1 MLTVDDPAHH
11 RHQRAPMQST
21 QLSAPDSHGTA
32 HETVH
37 VAPTKGM
44 GQSPSYQGEST
55 ASPSESSVEPEEL
68 GWLEQIMSYVG
79 CAVPRTR
86 PSDGVWPEPRN
97 DLLACCG
104 TRAPYLEENLEPMEG
119 FWAPTKVVAASIDGG
134 LEASP
139 TDVRTAVLAHPTR
152 PPARSPGSTPEPPPR
167 RSWNKN
173 SSPEPPP
180 RRSVRELAGDSPAPA
195 AAPPVMTYREFVSSV
210 SEPPG
215 GGTVAPEGEFSLT
228 AALAAAAQA
237 TAQAAEAAAA
247 ALAAFPTFAPVEP
260 VELEP
265 LGSAPPSP
273 GLGRYRG
280 GSDTSLLSYCTGDSE
295 VELLDEE
302 LIAPPPQQAEPSV
315 ETQPPVGT
323 QPSAVTLPATQAS
336 AQQLGGDTEEEG
348 AASTEAPSSRVQRR
362 PTWRKLRA
370 EVMKGDQ
377 VPAPSNSTSSTS
389 GASSG
394 GTAKKMGRQSSFERM
409 RSVGRR
415 MRGLSAQSNVQAGAA
430 EAAAIRSRPGGYAHV
445 TTDPPAATC
454 PPTTSATR
462 PSSRWSVGGTAV
474 GAYEEFAGG
483 AVGGA
488 VDGAVTGAAGAFPQ
502 GVGWSARVESS

>member
-1 MLTVDDPAHH
+1 VLTVDDPAHH

-173 SSPEPPP
+173 SSPLPPP

-237 TAQAAEAAAA
+237 TAEAAEAAAA

-280 GSDTSLLSYCTGDSE
+280 SDTSLLSYCTGDSE
-295 VELLDEE
+295 VELVDEE
-302 LIAPPPQQAEPSV
+302 LIAPPPQPS
-315 ETQPPVGT
+315 VGT
-323 QPSAVTLPATQAS
+323 QPSVVTPAATPTN
-336 AQQLGGDTEEEG
+336 AQRLGGDNAEG
-348 AASTEAPSSRVQRR
+348 TSSASSSSRLQRL
-362 PTWRKLRA
+362 PTWRKLRPEA
-370 EVMKGDQ
+370 TKEGQ
-377 VPAPSNSTSSTS
+377 APAPSTSASSTS

-394 GTAKKMGRQSSFERM
+394 GTARKMGRQSSFERM

-415 MRGLSAQSNVQAGAA
+415 MRGLSVQSNVQAGAA
-430 EAAAIRSRPGGYAHV
+430 EGPKS
-445 TTDPPAATC
+445 
-454 PPTTSATR
+454 
-462 PSSRWSVGGTAV
+462 
-474 GAYEEFAGG
+474 
-483 AVGGA
+483 
-488 VDGAVTGAAGAFPQ
+488 
-502 GVGWSARVESS
+502 

>member
-1 MLTVDDPAHH
+1 
-11 RHQRAPMQST
+11 
-21 QLSAPDSHGTA
+21 
-32 HETVH
+32 
-37 VAPTKGM
+37 
-44 GQSPSYQGEST
+44 
-55 ASPSESSVEPEEL
+55 
-68 GWLEQIMSYVG
+68 
-79 CAVPRTR
+79 
-86 PSDGVWPEPRN
+86 
-97 DLLACCG
+97 
-104 TRAPYLEENLEPMEG
+104 
-119 FWAPTKVVAASIDGG
+119 
-134 LEASP
+134 
-139 TDVRTAVLAHPTR
+139 
-152 PPARSPGSTPEPPPR
+152 
-167 RSWNKN
+167 
-173 SSPEPPP
+173 
-180 RRSVRELAGDSPAPA
+180 
-195 AAPPVMTYREFVSSV
+195 MTYREFVSSV

-295 VELLDEE
+295 VELVDEE

-336 AQQLGGDTEEEG
+336 AQQLGGDTEEG
-348 AASTEAPSSRVQRR
+348 ASTEAPSSRVQRR

-415 MRGLSAQSNVQAGAA
+415 MRGLSAQSNV
-430 EAAAIRSRPGGYAHV
+430 
-445 TTDPPAATC
+445 
-454 PPTTSATR
+454 
-462 PSSRWSVGGTAV
+462 
-474 GAYEEFAGG
+474 
-483 AVGGA
+483 
-488 VDGAVTGAAGAFPQ
+488 
-502 GVGWSARVESS
+502 